1 MNTKQAQLLLN
12 YLGFPCSV
20 DGIAGQETR
29 RQIQAFQKHYNKVCG
44 DEEVILVDGIQGNQ
58 TEKALVD
65 SVYFG
70 YNISQPEFSGY
81 ISRNECACKCGKC
94 GGFPVEP
101 VVKVVVILNDVRCH
115 YGKPLIVS
123 SFVRCVTH
131 NANVGGVYNSK
142 HLKGK
147 AADFTVQGQTAQS
160 LLSYVRTI
168 PGIVYAYAIDSRY
181 VHIEI

>member
-12 YLGFPCSV
+12 YLGFTCSI
-20 DGIAGQETR
+20 DGIEGQETR
-29 RQIQAFQKHYNKVCG
+29 RQTQAFQKHYNKMCG
-44 DEEVILVDGIQGNQ
+44 DDDAILVDGIRGNQ

-70 YNISQPEFSGY
+70 YNVTQPDFSGY
-81 ISRNECACKCGKC
+81 ISRSECACKCGKC

-101 VVKVVVILNDVRCH
+101 DMKVVEILNGTRCH

-147 AADFTVQGQTAQS
+147 AADFTVQGQSAQS